1 MKRKFLL
8 QLFILALI
16 FSCKPDATEN
26 NLNVA
31 QKTVKDST
39 IIGADKD
46 QNGCLASAGYIYSK
60 VNKDC
65 VRMFSGI
72 PLYAN
77 QTIEKNEDPNNAT
90 YILFSEDGNLAEIF
104 LAGEDNSVVL
114 NKVENSKAWSFKNYK
129 LIAKNGYVLE
139 KDSKIIFSGDG
150 ELGSKIT
157 GGDDDHENIETE

>member
-1 MKRKFLL
+1 MKRKLLL
-8 QLFILALI
+8 QLLVLTLI
-16 FSCKPDATEN
+16 FSCKPNPTEN
-26 NLNVA
+26 DPNIA
-31 QKTVKDST
+31 PKIIKDST

-46 QNGCLASAGYIYSK
+46 HNGCLASAGYIYSK
-60 VNKDC
+60 VNKEC

-72 PLYAN
+72 PLYS
-77 QTIEKNEDPNNAT
+77 NENINKKDDPNNAT

-139 KDSKIIFSGDG
+139 KDGKIIFSGDG